1 MLLTID
7 AGNTRTKWAVFNTD
21 GVVTN
26 YGACLNHELSTVNF
40 QPAYLGY
47 SRVTISNVA
56 GRQHANLLTEILA
69 PYALP
74 VRWIKASSQAC
85 SVINHYT
92 SPESLGSDRWAAL
105 IAAWHIKQ
113 SPCIVVNAGTAVT
126 IDALNVHPNNTQV
139 NNESLGAF
147 IGGLILPGLSLMQ
160 QSLGLATAQL
170 PKELAEST
178 LTTQTHTD
186 IFATNTADAIQ
197 SGAIHA
203 IVGAIT
209 LMAQTLHMQSKQTP
223 TIIISGGNAQVIYKY
238 MVTRV
243 TSPVSIVDNLVLQGL
258 FLLENAMPIN
268 SAQSELQ

>member
-21 GVVTN
+21 GVVKN

-56 GRQHANLLTEILA
+56 GRQHANLLSEILA

-74 VRWIKASSQAC
+74 VSWMKSSLQAC
-85 SVINHYT
+85 NVINHY
-92 SPESLGSDRWAAL
+92 SNPESLGSDRWAAL

-126 IDALNVHPNNTQV
+126 IDALNLHPNNTQA
-139 NNESLGAF
+139 NNENFGSF

-170 PKELAEST
+170 PKELAKST

-223 TIIISGGNAQVIYKY
+223 TIIISGGNAKVIYEH
-238 MVTRV
+238 VAVRV

>member
-26 YGACLNHELSTVNF
+26 NGACLNHELSTVNF

-47 SRVTISNVA
+47 SRVAISNVA
-56 GRQHANLLTEILA
+56 GKQHATLLTELLS

-74 VRWIKASSQAC
+74 VSWVKSSSQAC
-85 SVINHYT
+85 CVINHYT

-126 IDALNVHPNNTQV
+126 IDALNVQPNNTQA

-170 PKELAEST
+170 PKELTEST
-178 LTTQTHTD
+178 HTTQTHTD
-186 IFATNTADAIQ
+186 TFATNTADAMQ

-203 IVGAIT
+203 VVGAIT
-209 LMAQTLHMQSKQTP
+209 LMTQALHKQSNQIP
-223 TIIISGGNAQVIYKY
+223 AIIISGGNAKVIYEY
-238 MVTRV
+238 MATRV

-258 FLLENAMPIN
+258 LLLENAMPIN

>member
-7 AGNTRTKWAVFNTD
+7 AGNTRTKWVVFNTD
-21 GVVTN
+21 GVMTN

-47 SRVTISNVA
+47 SRVIISNVA
-56 GRQHANLLTEILA
+56 GKQHATLLAELLS

-74 VRWIKASSQAC
+74 VNWIKASSQAC
-85 SVINHYT
+85 SVTNHYT

-105 IAAWHIKQ
+105 IAAWYIKK

-126 IDALNVHPNNTQV
+126 IDALDLQPNNTSES
-139 NNESLGAF
+139 NESFGAF

-170 PKELAEST
+170 PKISEESNPPA
-178 LTTQTHTD
+178 QTHTD

-209 LMAQTLHMQSKQTP
+209 LMTQALHTQSKQMP
-223 TIIISGGNAQVIYKY
+223 AIIISGGNAEVIYKY